1 MSTAEAQATR
11 QRTGNTRAEPR
22 ANIGDRYGNASRN
35 SHAHEGG
42 CHPKSRKP
50 PVLVRMSR
58 NGAPVPCSWEGELVQ
73 PLRKMLR
80 RHLKQLKQN
89 SCVAQQSRF
98 WAYPQNRAE
107 MGADTETPMFTGVL
121 FTIPKRWKQTEG
133 PLLDR
138 WISTMR
144 CTYII
149 NIMQRNIIQP
159 EEEGDSDKRR
169 NMDKP

>member
-1 MSTAEAQATR
+1 M
-11 QRTGNTRAEPR
+11 
-22 ANIGDRYGNASRN
+22 
-35 SHAHEGG
+35 
-42 CHPKSRKP
+42 
-50 PVLVRMSR
+50 
-58 NGAPVPCSWEGELVQ
+58 Q

-133 PLLDR
+133 PLDR

-159 EEEGDSDKRR
+159 EEEDILTDVATWTNLEDMLPSEISQSTKTA
-169 NMDKP
+169 